1 MSTLEPPITNDDEAV
16 PPIEPMPEV
25 EDETNLANEEA
36 APQASDVAGVD
47 EDDDSDGENLGN
59 KQQDESHGCCYK
71 CCSVLCCAC
80 PCCLTLPQKWPRTF
94 GILMGIVVP
103 LFSLIGVS
111 LLFGFGLA
119 TLEAPGEVAT
129 NNDIIATTG
138 AVALQEELL
147 ATITE
152 ELPTICSSVFWLEQ
166 AVELPFQECLADNQ
180 TNALSDGVV
189 GADGNSTNST
199 NGTTP
204 IINCTEPPS
213 LEGALIED
221 TIQQVFVGSL
231 AQCSFQQNNT
241 ISDRN
246 RTDLNVSLPTDLTIE
261 YSDLITHMTEC
272 GQEALQIIGEYQF
285 EDIIDSGL
293 LSSSVSFDW
302 IRCTAPDPDA
312 DDENIGD
319 AIGGAIGDILNPFT
333 NTTQYLPSVQEEA
346 VMTAWKQS
354 QEELYC
360 QYLEEAIEA
369 GGGKNMTFDEFAAAR
384 LDALERSFIDADGFS
399 ICEVNYFA
407 GAWFWWVALAQ
418 FYRGSLCF
426 SKLYLVFIPC
436 TGSTHPY
443 LSPFPSI
450 PTRNASQIHLRFTV
464 MTTVGYGNTAPTTE
478 GGRAIIFTLGFF
490 SILLFAGILLM
501 PDLSLPPSLTMVLIE
516 QISPTS
522 IDPGLPLCFGARC
535 TTFGWC

>member
-80 PCCLTLPQKWPRTF
+80 KWPRTF

-407 GAWFWWVALAQ
+407 GAWFW
-418 FYRGSLCF
+418 
-426 SKLYLVFIPC
+426 
-436 TGSTHPY
+436 
-443 LSPFPSI
+443 
-450 PTRNASQIHLRFTV
+450 FTV

-478 GGRAIIFTLGFF
+478 GGRAMIFTLGFF
-490 SILLFAGILLM
+490 SILLFAGILANAGSVVTAII
-501 PDLSLPPSLTMVLIE
+501 DDGIDRANLSYFNRPWASALFWGSM
-516 QISPTS
+516 
-522 IDPGLPLCFGARC
+522 
-535 TTFGWC
+535 